1 MLQENERWGSNQ
13 SNTEYQDATAADEM
27 SPGEETPLSQSP
39 AETQGELPVGRAI
52 AYRLLTISDI
62 AEWLGVS
69 KAWVYD
75 HTTRK
80 KPMLPCV
87 RLGEMT
93 RFRPQD
99 IEKFIQEHLQFS
111 GPK

>member
-1 MLQENERWGSNQ
+1 MLQEIGSRA
-13 SNTEYQDATAADEM
+13 STASSTGYQDESASHREEITRAKNPGETQRELAASGATAC
-27 SPGEETPLSQSP
+27 
-39 AETQGELPVGRAI
+39 
-52 AYRLLTISDI
+52 RLLTIGDV

-93 RFRPQD
+93 RFRRQD
-99 IEKFIQEHLQFS
+99 IEEFIQEHLKFT